1 MQNIDYL
8 SGIGKYNP
16 EAVKEYAQEI
26 LSSPRVR
33 PIKEE
38 TILLC
43 RLNNIPVK
51 VIKQKF
57 KIHFQTLYK
66 LFDKQEKDL
75 LAIVYEAITGKVMSM
90 NCNACVPVAVKIVSN
105 FIKYHEIKVVEKIE
119 AKIIQAHEVLD
130 YALTSIRELKRIA
143 KEKEIALPHNAS
155 KQTIIDLL
163 NGK

>member
-1 MQNIDYL
+1 MDTRIPKRWAEVQFYYIINDILKIRNNIMDVMQNIDYL

-51 VIKQKF
+51 IIKQKF

-66 LFDKQEKDL
+66 LFDKQEKDPMVFFPRFSDVQNEQIQL
-75 LAIVYEAITGKVMSM
+75 YI
-90 NCNACVPVAVKIVSN
+90 NAFN
-105 FIKYHEIKVVEKIE
+105 TIKGVGLH
-119 AKIIQAHEVLD
+119 D
-130 YALTSIRELKRIA
+130 
-143 KEKEIALPHNAS
+143 
-155 KQTIIDLL
+155 
-163 NGK
+163 